1 MVHFLISSRLP
12 SFLLQSERT
21 ANENAA
27 EERSSSLSVQVRRL
41 APPTAAAAP
50 ALERGL
56 PVQDDAWI
64 ANVEGSKRRGD
75 RGDGGDEERRGRR
88 KTKNYLQMS
97 SRATGRARPGTFS
110 GYFLGG
116 GVGGNGNGLS
126 SGSAPFHSF
135 RSKMSA
141 QRISSAACIFP
152 SQRSERTR
160 HDLSWKKKS
169 RRGNLTSRRFAAPH
183 GDLSEVRTRYMYQF
197 ITLWRVAAAR

>member
-75 RGDGGDEERRGRR
+75 RGDRGEERAAQNEELSADVIAGDWA
-88 KTKNYLQMS
+88 
-97 SRATGRARPGTFS
+97 RAP
-110 GYFLGG
+110 
-116 GVGGNGNGLS
+116 
-126 SGSAPFHSF
+126 
-135 RSKMSA
+135 
-141 QRISSAACIFP
+141 
-152 SQRSERTR
+152 R
-160 HDLSWKKKS
+160 HILRLFS
-169 RRGNLTSRRFAAPH
+169 RRRRRRQREWAQLGIRSISLLPQQNERAAHLFCRLHIPIP
-183 GDLSEVRTRYMYQF
+183 EK
-197 ITLWRVAAAR
+197 

>member
-75 RGDGGDEERRGRR
+75 RGDRGERGEERRGRR

-97 SRATGRARPGTFS
+97 SRATGRARAQAHSQVIFS
-110 GYFLGG
+110 AAAAASAATGM
-116 GVGGNGNGLS
+116 
-126 SGSAPFHSF
+126 GSARDPLHFTP
-135 RSKMSA
+135 
-141 QRISSAACIFP
+141 SAA
-152 SQRSERTR
+152 
-160 HDLSWKKKS
+160 K
-169 RRGNLTSRRFAAPH
+169 
-183 GDLSEVRTRYMYQF
+183 
-197 ITLWRVAAAR
+197 